1 MSQESTRPSVERLAA
16 LDSWLTESGALDIA
30 DELPRLE
37 GTDRALVMRLL
48 PRDRALAVFEA
59 LDPAH
64 QQDVLAGLRDERVA
78 QLIEDLDPDD
88 RARLLHE
95 LPAMVAKRALA
106 GLSPAERA
114 YTAALLGYPDES
126 AGRVMTPEFV
136 SLRASMTAAD
146 ALAKIRRT
154 PVEDETL
161 LTLPVTDDERR
172 LVGTVDLPTLVRSRP
187 DAVVGATMSTDF
199 PMVRANEDREVAARL
214 IRDTNVSALP
224 VVDSED
230 RLVGVVTVDDAMWIL
245 AQEATEDM
253 LLSAAAK
260 PLGRPYLS
268 VSLGRL
274 ATRRAMWLLI
284 LVVGA
289 SLTVG
294 VLGRFEGTIAEQVT
308 LALFIPLLIGTGG
321 NTGAQATTV
330 VIRAMSMG
338 EVRFSDLPEVVW
350 REARVGLMLG
360 GMLAAVGFFPVAFF
374 FGWPL
379 AVVVSLTLLAVCS
392 WATFAGSMLP
402 MVADRL
408 GVDPAVVSAPMITT
422 LVDATGLVIYFVIA
436 RAVLGL

>member
-1 MSQESTRPSVERLAA
+1 
-16 LDSWLTESGALDIA
+16 
-30 DELPRLE
+30 
-37 GTDRALVMRLL
+37 
-48 PRDRALAVFEA
+48 
-59 LDPAH
+59 
-64 QQDVLAGLRDERVA
+64 
-78 QLIEDLDPDD
+78 
-88 RARLLHE
+88 
-95 LPAMVAKRALA
+95 MVAKRALA

-338 EVRFSDLPEVVW
+338 EVRFSDLPKVVW

-360 GMLAAVGFFPVAFF
+360 GMLAAVGFLPVAFF